1 MWLAWLEVAAV
12 LGVSWYFSGSE
23 DVGLRQGVG
32 QTLSVLGALM
42 CGKTLYTYTKP
53 LLPRLGYLNKPQ
65 PSMWL
70 YVGLT
75 LVWIVFMTLAIQLGG
90 PAWLWAD
97 GAVRLVVLLAIAG
110 VIVVLMLGN
119 RTQNLF
125 SESARTYVRP
135 RAAEA
140 APLLALPDTEE
151 PELLQRMK
159 NDVKQQTRAR
169 LLQRMKNDVKQQT
182 ARGPLVDEPL
192 VDEPEKAFES
202 WDDARKRKR
211 TEWDRKN
218 ALKLAA
224 EAAPAPPPQTRFLH
238 DIYHG
243 AGFHIWG
250 YHWK

>member
-135 RAAEA
+135 RAAAEE
-140 APLLALPDTEE
+140 APLLALPE
-151 PELLQRMK
+151 PDLLQ
-159 NDVKQQTRAR
+159 NDVNQQTRAR
-169 LLQRMKNDVKQQT
+169 LLQRMTNAVKQKT
-182 ARGPLVDEPL
+182 ARPLVDEPSL
-192 VDEPEKAFES
+192 VDEPNKPVEKAFES
-202 WDDARKRKR
+202 WEDMRKRTR

-224 EAAPAPPPQTRFLH
+224 AAAAAPPPQTRYLH